1 LLGFNRLTVLTTT
14 SNKFQYARIINIY
27 YDKSYSIA
35 LPKIG
40 IKIGTEMRTETETG
54 TETGIDA
61 FFLQVK
67 MKITLL
73 LLIPLLSLKNVG

>member
-14 SNKFQYARIINIY
+14 SNNFQYARIINIY

-35 LPKIG
+35 LPKLG
-40 IKIGTEMRTETETG
+40 IRIGTEMRTETETG
-54 TETGIDA
+54 IDA
-61 FFLQVK
+61 FFLQLK

-73 LLIPLLSLKNVG
+73 LLLIPLLLLKKVG

>member
-27 YDKSYSIA
+27 YDKSYSIV

-40 IKIGTEMRTETETG
+40 IRIGTETE

-61 FFLQVK
+61 FFLQLK
-67 MKITLL
+67 MKITLLL
-73 LLIPLLSLKNVG
+73 LLIPLLSLKKVG